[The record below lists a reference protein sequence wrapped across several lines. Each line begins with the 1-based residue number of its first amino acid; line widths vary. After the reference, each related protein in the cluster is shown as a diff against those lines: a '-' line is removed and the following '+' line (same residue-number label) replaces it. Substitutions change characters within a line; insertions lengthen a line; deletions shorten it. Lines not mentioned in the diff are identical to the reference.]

1 MDPKPKPKGQRATKY
16 ANAAPEGKSRQVN
29 LSPMNGNQ
37 RLYINAI
44 ENHNQ
49 VLVLGPS
56 GCGKTFIAATIFA
69 NWYAAK
75 EIDKIII
82 TRPNVAVGKDLG
94 YLPGTLEEKFTPWAM
109 PVLEVLQQQLGK
121 GVVETGIKSGNIEM
135 APLAT
140 MRGRSF
146 KNAAIILDEAQNLT
160 LEEVKMFLSRIGEN
174 CKVGL
179 NGDIQ
184 QSDIKQASG
193 LSKVIHMA
201 KKYNIDAV
209 VVEFGLDDIVRS
221 SVCKQWIE
229 AFISE
234 GL

>member
-1 MDPKPKPKGQRATKY
+1 MDNKPRSKRASKY
-16 ANAAPEGKSRQVN
+16 ANSTPEGKAKQVN
-29 LSPMNGNQ
+29 LTAMNDNQ
-37 RLYINAI
+37 KLYINAI
-44 ENHNQ
+44 ETHNQ

-82 TRPNVAVGKDLG
+82 TRPNVSVGKDLG
-94 YLPGTLEEKFTPWAM
+94 YFPGTLEEKFTPWAM
-109 PVLEVLQQQLGK
+109 PVLEVLVEQLGK
-121 GVVETGIKSGNIEM
+121 GVVETGIKNGNIEM

-146 KNAAIILDEAQNLT
+146 KNAAILCDESQNLT
-160 LEEVKMFLSRIGEN
+160 IEEIKMLLTRIGEG
-174 CKVGL
+174 CSVVL

-184 QSDIKQASG
+184 QSDLKGQSG

-201 KKYNIDAV
+201 KRYNIDAIV
-209 VVEFGLDDIVRS
+209 IEFGVDDIVRS

-229 AFISE
+229 AFIEE

>member
-1 MDPKPKPKGQRATKY
+1 MDPKPKSKRATKY
-16 ANAAPEGKSRQVN
+16 SNAVPEGKAKQVN
-29 LSPMNGNQ
+29 LSPMNENQ
-37 RLYINAI
+37 RLYISAV

-56 GCGKTFIAATIFA
+56 GCGKTFIAATLFA

-75 EIDKIII
+75 ELDKIII

-94 YLPGTLEEKFTPWAM
+94 FLPGTLEEKFTPWAM
-109 PVLEVLQQQLGK
+109 PVLEVLQEQLGK
-121 GVVETGIKSGNIEM
+121 GVVETGIKNGNIEM

-160 LEEVKMFLSRIGEN
+160 VEETKMFLSRIGEN
-174 CKVGL
+174 CKVVL

-184 QSDIKQASG
+184 QSDIKGVSG

-229 AFISE
+229 AFIGE